1 EELRHADARVAR
13 RARFPRPD
21 RSGAG
26 ALHRAAA
33 PRHSVKAPLLP
44 RRRTLGA
51 EAAELQTLVP
61 DRGGLVRS
69 VLEVGSSGQRAAG
82 RVAIS
87 LSAARCPLSATRESP
102 PREWR
107 CRL

>member
-1 EELRHADARVAR
+1 AIREVVAESLREELRHADARFAR

-26 ALHRAAA
+26 AFHRAAA
-33 PRHSVKAPLLP
+33 PRHSVKASLLP

-51 EAAELQTLVP
+51 EAAELQAVVP

-69 VLEVGSSGQRAAG
+69 VLEVRAHAVRPYRYPRLAAAG
-82 RVAIS
+82 V
-87 LSAARCPLSATRESP
+87 
-102 PREWR
+102 
-107 CRL
+107 